1 MDHLYKRIPVIRDG
15 VIVDDVAAFVLRQ
28 VIREINDPN
37 AENFMDENRL
47 HLNGHRCFDLLV
59 DHLGRVICFSGMYH
73 RDSWPEGFYRI
84 SNRTYVAPAFRTN
97 TYNFFNPMWVGPA
110 QIAETPDCKLA
121 MISREKPKGK
131 YYFRALQRR
140 VPFYADWTI
149 SDEMVQVFPTEQKSS
164 YQYVI
169 YKSYDP
175 YATIDQLNSISE
187 EQWHE
192 LKD

>member
-1 MDHLYKRIPVIRDG
+1 MNQYSVVPVIRDG
-15 VIVDDVAAFVLRQ
+15 VIVDNIAAFVLAQ
-28 VIREINDPN
+28 IIKAINDPN
-37 AENFMDENRL
+37 AINYMDENRL

-59 DHLGRVICFSGMYH
+59 DANGDVVCFSGMYH

-84 SNRTYVAPAFRTN
+84 SNRTYVDPTFRTS
-97 TYNFFNPMWVGPA
+97 TYNFFNPTFIGPA

-121 MISREKPKGK
+121 MISRENPKGK

-140 VPFYADWTI
+140 VPFYTDWTI
-149 SDEMVQVFPTEQKSS
+149 SDKMMQVFPTEEKSS

-175 YATIDQLNSISE
+175 YATIDQLNSITE
-187 EQWHE
+187 EQWHS
-192 LKD
+192 LRK